1 VWAIVRK
8 DLAIERR
15 TGELLSSLF
24 LLALLVVLVF
34 AFTLDPGRL
43 AAPEFAAGVLWST
56 LVFAGTLSLNR
67 SFVIER
73 EAGAWTALAL
83 TPIDPGSIY
92 LGKTIANF
100 LFLAFAA
107 VVFLPLVVV
116 FLGTRGISPSPL
128 LGASLL
134 LGVAGIAAVGTLFA
148 AMASRTRAREI
159 LQPLLSFPILA
170 PLLIGASRTTSAGLG
185 TAPLEDVS
193 SWLLVL
199 GGFDIVFLTS
209 GWLAFDW
216 VLEE

>member
-1 VWAIVRK
+1 VWTIVRK

-34 AFTLDPGRL
+34 AFTLDPDRL
-43 AAPEFAAGVLWST
+43 KGPEFAAGVLWST

-73 EAGAWTALAL
+73 EAGAWTALAIA
-83 TPIDPGSIY
+83 PFDPGSIY

-100 LFLAFAA
+100 LFLSLAA
-107 VVFLPLVVV
+107 AVFLPLVLVL
-116 FLGTRGISPSPL
+116 LGTRGVAPGPL
-128 LGASLL
+128 LLASLA

-170 PLLIGASRTTSAGLG
+170 PLLIGAARTTAAGLG
-185 TAPLEDVS
+185 SEPLEDVS

-199 GGFDIVFLTS
+199 AGFDIVFLTS
-209 GWLAFDW
+209 GWLAFNW

>member
-1 VWAIVRK
+1 MWSIVAK

-15 TGELLSSLF
+15 TGELLSSLLVLG
-24 LLALLVVLVF
+24 LLIVLIF
-34 AFTLDPGRL
+34 AFTLEPERL
-43 AAPEFAAGVLWST
+43 TAPEFAAGILWST

-67 SFVIER
+67 SFVVER

-83 TPIDPGSIY
+83 APIDRGSIY
-92 LGKTIANF
+92 LGKTLANF
-100 LFLAFAA
+100 LFLMAA
-107 VVFLPLVVV
+107 ALLFLPMIVVM
-116 FLGTRGISPSPL
+116 LGTRPIELRPVL
-128 LGASLL
+128 AASVV
-134 LGVAGIAAVGTLFA
+134 LGVVGIAAIGTLFA

-170 PLLIGASRTTSAGLG
+170 PLLIGAARTSSVGLG
-185 TAPLEDVS
+185 ATPGDDVS

>member
-1 VWAIVRK
+1 VWTIVLK

-24 LLALLVVLVF
+24 LLALLVVLIF
-34 AFTLDPGRL
+34 AFTLDPDRL
-43 AAPEFAAGVLWST
+43 KAPEFAAGVLWTT

-73 EAGAWTALAL
+73 EGGAWTALAL
-83 TPIDPGSIY
+83 APLDAGSIY

-100 LFLAFAA
+100 LFLLLAA
-107 VVFLPLVVV
+107 VVFLPLILVL
-116 FLGTRGISPSPL
+116 LGTRGLAPQPL
-128 LGASLL
+128 VIASVL
-134 LGVAGIAAVGTLFA
+134 LGVTGIAAVGTLFA

-170 PLLIGASRTTSAGLG
+170 PLLIGAARTTTAGLG
-185 TAPLEDVS
+185 AAPLEDVA
-193 SWLLVL
+193 SWLLML

-216 VLEE
+216 ILEE

>member
-1 VWAIVRK
+1 MWTIVRK

-15 TGELLSSLF
+15 TGELLSSLL

-34 AFTLDPGRL
+34 AFTLDPDRL
-43 AAPEFAAGVLWST
+43 KTPELAAGVLWTT

-73 EAGAWTALAL
+73 EGGAWTALAIA
-83 TPIDPGSIY
+83 PSDPGSVY

-100 LFLAFAA
+100 LFLLVGA
-107 VVFLPLVVV
+107 VVFLPLILVL
-116 FLGTRGISPSPL
+116 LGTQDLAPRPL
-128 LGASLL
+128 VIASLL

-148 AMASRTRAREI
+148 AMASRTRAREV

-170 PLLIGASRTTSAGLG
+170 PLLIGAARTTAAGLAG
-185 TAPLEDVS
+185 APPQDVS

-199 GGFDIVFLTS
+199 GGFDIVFITS

-216 VLEE
+216 ILEE